1 MIPTVEAPAMDCP
14 HRIGQKKTV
23 YVLDIRSIVGPR
35 FVKIEKTLCRQLGGF
50 CAFGDLSE

>member
-1 MIPTVEAPAMDCP
+1 MDCP

-23 YVLDIRSIVGPR
+23 YVVDIRSIVGPR

-50 CAFGDLSE
+50 CAFRTSGVARARVL

>member
-1 MIPTVEAPAMDCP
+1 MDCP

-50 CAFGDLSE
+50 CAFCAFRMSGVARARVL

>member
-1 MIPTVEAPAMDCP
+1 MDCP